1 MNVAA
6 RSGELLFIN
15 FNQDFSCI
23 SVGTKHGFK
32 IYNCDPFG
40 KCYSKTD
47 SSIGIVEMLFCTS
60 LVATV
65 GAGDHPASSPRRLQI
80 INTKVPQRQSTICEL
95 TFPTTILSVKLNRK
109 RLIVVLEDQIYVY
122 DISNMKLLHTVETSP
137 NPHAI
142 CALSPSSEN
151 CYLAYPS
158 PTPSPTSP
166 FSNNGRDDSHG
177 PFGDV
182 LIFNAL
188 TLQVVNIV
196 QAHKT
201 SVSNISINSEGTM
214 LATAS
219 DKGTVIRIWS
229 IPNAQRLYQF
239 RRGAQSAR
247 IHSLSFN
254 LASTLLCVSSDTDTV
269 HIFKV
274 GGPSSVGGGLKSNG
288 GSLDGSLESK
298 GSGVS
303 SLIRRQ
309 SMNIGRNLAGS
320 VGSYLPGAITE
331 MFEPSRDF
339 AHLKLPNSGVQSVIA
354 LSNTTP
360 QVMVATSDGY
370 LYQYNID
377 LENGGPCVLL
387 KQFSLLDSED
397 KSGADASVTLIPIMN
412 SQQQLHQ
419 QQQQQQQ
426 QQQSLPQTPHY
437 NSGISSAWRTSGY
450 SNSMQPPQS
459 VGAYS
464 SGSGGTST
472 MASANGRW
480 SMSSGL
486 RQSSSGALRS
496 SILNSSVMMS
506 QRPSPMAPLT
516 VDEYGA
522 LSSSVMGPPMGVGNR
537 FAPRQSMSGS
547 AGPRPSLSGTV
558 SMKDPR
564 PIKDKAFQRSL
575 VHSIVDY
582 LTQNGYPNSIT
593 PKNLMQPT
601 NKDFQDVFK
610 FLYQKLEPRYI
621 FQKKFEDEVPVLMKT
636 MRYPAADTISKT
648 ALYTVGAPHSW
659 PSMLALLGWMVDVV
673 TKHKENTKALRQSNA
688 HNRDR
693 DIDPRLDMS
702 QVSPEGALYNY
713 LTMTYRTWML
723 TGNLQDAE
731 VEESMGKSFENRRRH
746 LQEQLRIRSASL
758 ESLRRDLEAARAEV
772 PPIVVL
778 ERENQVLKNDIEQFK
793 KGIDHA
799 VPRIEEVRKANEES
813 NRTISAKQAKLADLR
828 RAKNELQEIVRTQ
841 TMTRTDLESKLA
853 ECSRLR
859 RREEGLKQQLLD
871 IKKQKDELEKRFQ
884 SAEGEAEQRVKEY
897 NALAMKV
904 GLIPASARY
913 AHGQDLE
920 LRLDVDGARTGEKL
934 YNVDTKARAEKVIS
948 TLRNQFTMEV
958 NKIGNELSALQE
970 ELDRLDEQIEDDNT
984 ELRDKEHQLNML
996 TKKYQDE
1003 KENARAEA
1011 LSHQMRKE
1019 TREQEM
1025 QSMDQEITQ
1034 SITEA
1039 ERLDQENEMLER
1051 QAALNR
1057 EVTHRRI
1064 KDVLEHLTDIKRHVE
1079 EQVGLIQTMASKKR
1093 EEALLQKQQLQRSV
1107 ELERELQFT
1116 VTHIVQVDAAL
1127 LRNLICQKQTE
1138 SQENQ
1143 LQVPEDSVGV
1153 SKGLTAQPTEGGAI
1167 NQGFQPQRKYFL
1179 EGRIIHKR
1187 KLSKRLFFLDVSLVR
1202 RKKQLGMNDSTAAA
1216 IPERLGSGE
1225 VTVSGLA
1232 GSSANDEGRAI
1243 ASNDNGAREE
1253 GVEGLKL
1260 SGWEDDVESRDSQTD
1275 KAETGVVDR
1284 HSGALP
1290 QGRMEVISR
1299 FPVHSLKELDDLWR
1313 KVQLGAVVRVFGDI
1327 EISEKKGKVSSTAS
1341 STTAPGNGS
1350 EECEISGQP
1359 QRVQWSALLH
1369 CLDFDVLEMWQGQDP
1384 FEPNPGAAEVG
1395 GHQDQ
1400 GQRGTQ
1406 KLDRKRK
1413 CDAMG
1418 SSDGPVSVAK
1428 AHQQQRGDASQ
1439 PHCKFWLN
1447 SGKCNKEQCPF
1458 WHETDAIRLK
1468 AERRRWVE
1476 ERVQA
1481 KRQISHH
1488 ALDPHQKT
1496 TKNQHRERALY
1507 FAQWLISTFT
1517 REFLT
1522 AGAGVLDVAGGRGDL
1537 SWELQTRQGIR
1548 STIIEPR
1555 AGKGMRK
1562 WQRKW
1567 LEKFKSSNSQPSGNQ
1582 ESDARDKVV
1591 VTDMMTESGKNDDA
1605 EDQEPDEGK
1614 DPAGLA
1620 DFIPTSLIY
1629 PLQATEPDRIEAM
1642 MDDDFLQKYERLIS
1656 EASILIGLHP
1666 DQATEPIV
1674 RAALKAGKPFA
1685 VIPCCVFSRD
1695 NLHRRLPKD
1704 PSLDA
1709 TNIVSSVS
1717 QDDLLHADEEASL
1730 TRPVTSYDDFVTW
1743 LSTLHP
1749 GIETTWLNFEGMNRV
1764 LYWRGPTASTSI

>member
-1 MNVAA
+1 MN
-6 RSGELLFIN
+6 G
-15 FNQDFSCI
+15 
-23 SVGTKHGFK
+23 
-32 IYNCDPFG
+32 
-40 KCYSKTD
+40 
-47 SSIGIVEMLFCTS
+47 
-60 LVATV
+60 
-65 GAGDHPASSPRRLQI
+65 
-80 INTKVPQRQSTICEL
+80 
-95 TFPTTILSVKLNRK
+95 
-109 RLIVVLEDQIYVY
+109 
-122 DISNMKLLHTVETSP
+122 
-137 NPHAI
+137 
-142 CALSPSSEN
+142 
-151 CYLAYPS
+151 
-158 PTPSPTSP
+158 
-166 FSNNGRDDSHG
+166 
-177 PFGDV
+177 
-182 LIFNAL
+182 
-188 TLQVVNIV
+188 
-196 QAHKT
+196 
-201 SVSNISINSEGTM
+201 
-214 LATAS
+214 
-219 DKGTVIRIWS
+219 
-229 IPNAQRLYQF
+229 
-239 RRGAQSAR
+239 
-247 IHSLSFN
+247 
-254 LASTLLCVSSDTDTV
+254 
-269 HIFKV
+269 
-274 GGPSSVGGGLKSNG
+274 
-288 GSLDGSLESK
+288 
-298 GSGVS
+298 
-303 SLIRRQ
+303 
-309 SMNIGRNLAGS
+309 
-320 VGSYLPGAITE
+320 
-331 MFEPSRDF
+331 
-339 AHLKLPNSGVQSVIA
+339 
-354 LSNTTP
+354 
-360 QVMVATSDGY
+360 
-370 LYQYNID
+370 
-377 LENGGPCVLL
+377 
-387 KQFSLLDSED
+387 
-397 KSGADASVTLIPIMN
+397 
-412 SQQQLHQ
+412 Q

-426 QQQSLPQTPHY
+426 QQPPPQTPHY
-437 NSGISSAWRTSGY
+437 NAGISSAWRTSGY

-464 SGSGGTST
+464 SSGSGGAGT

-486 RQSSSGALRS
+486 RQSSSGGLRT

-582 LTQNGYPNSIT
+582 LTQNGYPNTIT

-610 FLYQKLEPRYI
+610 FLYQKLEPRYL

-659 PSMLALLGWMVDVV
+659 PSMLALLGWMVDVIKV
-673 TKHKENTKALRQSNA
+673 VARHKENTKVLRQSNA

-723 TGNLQDAE
+723 TGNLQDPE
-731 VEESMGKSFENRRRH
+731 VEESMAKSFDNRKRH

-799 VPRIEEVRKANEES
+799 IPRIEEVRKANEES
-813 NRTISAKQAKLADLR
+813 NRTISAKQAKLADLH
-828 RAKNELQEIVRTQ
+828 RAKKELQEIVRTQ
-841 TMTRTDLESKLA
+841 TMTRADLESKLA

-884 SAEGEAEQRVKEY
+884 SAESEAEQRVKEY

-904 GLIPASARY
+904 GLIPASAKN

-920 LRLDVDGARTGEKL
+920 LRLNVDGARTGEKL
-934 YNVDTKARAEKVIS
+934 YNVDTKAKAEKVIS
-948 TLRNQFTMEV
+948 ALRNQFTMEV
-958 NKIGNELSALQE
+958 NKIGNELAALQE

-1003 KENARAEA
+1003 KE
-1011 LSHQMRKE
+1011 
-1019 TREQEM
+1019 
-1025 QSMDQEITQ
+1025 SMDQEITQ

-1039 ERLDQENEMLER
+1039 ERLEQENEMLER

-1057 EVTHRRI
+1057 EVTSRRI

-1093 EEALLQKQQLQRSV
+1093 EEALLQKQQLQKSV
-1107 ELERELQFT
+1107 ELERELVSPMT
-1116 VTHIVQVDAAL
+1116 GIAQVDAAL
-1127 LRNLICQKQTE
+1127 LRNLICLKQKE
-1138 SQENQ
+1138 SQDVRAQ
-1143 LQVPEDSVGV
+1143 TSVPMPKVSVSVAEGT
-1153 SKGLTAQPTEGGAI
+1153 SAQPTKGGVV
-1167 NQGFQPQRKYFL
+1167 NKGFQPQRKYFL

-1202 RKKQLGMNDSTAAA
+1202 RKRWPDMAEATGTVD
-1216 IPERLGSGE
+1216 PERLDTKEASTRS
-1225 VTVSGLA
+1225 VPA
-1232 GSSANDEGRAI
+1232 GSTANGEG
-1243 ASNDNGAREE
+1243 GAKALVDHGNREE
-1253 GVEGLKL
+1253 GVDGLRL
-1260 SGWEDDVESRDSQTD
+1260 SGWEDDGELGDLETRQTGTSSED
-1275 KAETGVVDR
+1275 PHHDAT
-1284 HSGALP
+1284 P

-1313 KVQLGAVVRVFGDI
+1313 RVQLGAVVRVFGDI
-1327 EISEKKGKVSSTAS
+1327 EISEKKGK
-1341 STTAPGNGS
+1341 
-1350 EECEISGQP
+1350 
-1359 QRVQWSALLH
+1359 
-1369 CLDFDVLEMWQGQDP
+1369 GQDA

-1395 GHQDQ
+1395 GHHDP
-1400 GQRGTQ
+1400 GYSGTQ
-1406 KLDRKRK
+1406 KRDRKRK
-1413 CDAMG
+1413 CDDMSSREG
-1418 SSDGPVSVAK
+1418 SSLA
-1428 AHQQQRGDASQ
+1428 AQAQQQQRGDASQ

-1488 ALDPHQKT
+1488 ASDPHQKT

-1507 FAQWLISTFT
+1507 FAQWLINTFT

-1548 STIIEPR
+1548 STVIEPR

-1567 LEKFKSSNSQPSGNQ
+1567 LEKFKASNSQSSRCS
-1582 ESDARDKVV
+1582 ESDASDKA
-1591 VTDMMTESGKNDDA
+1591 VTTVTMNEGRVKREDA

-1614 DPAGLA
+1614 DLAGLA
-1620 DFIPTSLIY
+1620 NSIPTAMAY

-1642 MDDDFLQKYERLIS
+1642 MDDDFLRVRERLVS

-1695 NLHRRLPKD
+1695 NLHRRLPK
-1704 PSLDA
+1704 
-1709 TNIVSSVS
+1709 VSSSSSTTSNVSNIS
-1717 QDDLLHADEEASL
+1717 QDDPLGADEETSL
-1730 TRPVTSYDDFVTW
+1730 TRPVTSYEDFVTW

-1749 GIETTWLNFEGMNRV
+1749 GIETTWLNFEGMNQV
-1764 LYWRGPTASTSI
+1764 LYWRGPSACS